1 MCRRSDLSTISEQ
14 LQMMSAS
21 NANWCKCWSWFYA
34 QLNQD
39 ALSQTHANTN
49 VNTNANTSTNTNA
62 GHDSVL
68 KMPGPRVI
76 SYCCASPRR
85 PVPLTLP
92 SVRDG
97 KRPVGGFPSEPL
109 TITMHQPRP
118 RCLKIQEGAA
128 SDGGLIRT
136 RESRNACVPPTTHP
150 PMHACACTCNC
161 EMRSTSPTRFDS
173 CKQCSLLWQYLW
185 KTNRVSFIVI
195 VIFPACM
202 FIMSY
207 RRNWKIWLMG

>member
-1 MCRRSDLSTISEQ
+1 MICLQTFATCNPTEWGPWLDKILPKRQIWRIEKSFSDKYGFHTLACAMCRRSDLSTISEQ

-136 RESRNACVPPTTHP
+136 RESRNACVPPTKPTP
-150 PMHACACTCNC
+150 THACVCVH
-161 EMRSTSPTRFDS
+161 
-173 CKQCSLLWQYLW
+173 L
-185 KTNRVSFIVI
+185 
-195 VIFPACM
+195 
-202 FIMSY
+202 
-207 RRNWKIWLMG
+207 

>member
-1 MCRRSDLSTISEQ
+1 M
-14 LQMMSAS
+14 
-21 NANWCKCWSWFYA
+21 
-34 QLNQD
+34 
-39 ALSQTHANTN
+39 SQTHANTN
-49 VNTNANTSTNTNA
+49 VNTNANTNVSINANTSTNTNA

-68 KMPGPRVI
+68 KMPGTRVI

-136 RESRNACVPPTTHP
+136 RESRNACVPPPPTHP
-150 PMHACACTCNC
+150 CMRVRALVTVRCVQPLPLDLTAASNAVCCDNIC
-161 EMRSTSPTRFDS
+161 EKPTGFP
-173 CKQCSLLWQYLW
+173 SLSL
-185 KTNRVSFIVI
+185 
-195 VIFPACM
+195 
-202 FIMSY
+202 
-207 RRNWKIWLMG
+207 